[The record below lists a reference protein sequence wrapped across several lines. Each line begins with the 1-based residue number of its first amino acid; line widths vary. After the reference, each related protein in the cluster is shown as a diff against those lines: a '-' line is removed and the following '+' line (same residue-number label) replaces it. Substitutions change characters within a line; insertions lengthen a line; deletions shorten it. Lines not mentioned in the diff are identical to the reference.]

1 MASWGLPGFHLHT
14 LASSPHRS
22 FSSEPVSPGR
32 KARGGFRDGHRAVRV
47 SGRTS
52 LRRPMSFGTVVT
64 YGVLDRLL
72 ANEPVSGGP
81 ILVTWMDVMDGVR
94 W

>member
-1 MASWGLPGFHLHT
+1 M
-14 LASSPHRS
+14 
-22 FSSEPVSPGR
+22 
-32 KARGGFRDGHRAVRV
+32 RV

-52 LRRPMSFGTVVT
+52 LWRPMSFGTVVT